1 MKMKKFFSIALAVTA
16 LVMGFA
22 SCKPGSKD
30 ADEVKLMFNELSLKV
45 GETQQ
50 VKVVKATG
58 DVTWTTASEAIAT
71 VDAQGNIT
79 GVAEGQTVVTA
90 KVGEASAV
98 VNVTV
103 TGSGAGSAIPEIA
116 KPEEGYVTIAIEI
129 PAGSEC
135 HGIAFKGTV
144 DGAAW
149 SGADTYLK
157 ADGTGNGSP
166 EECAKFEPIEGFEN
180 WYKLT
185 LKLGEVPFFEDVLLA
200 GKICLIFSGDGSW
213 QGQASKW
220 AVNEEETSAQW
231 NLSDDGNLQ
240 VKGSGVVF
248 VKVDEWQKS
257 ECAEVVLLDAEMVF
271 VPAADDVIPDGTMIF
286 TGNFTEKDWGNSD
299 REMVKGEDGK
309 YTWKGQ
315 VEPGMKFKVF
325 VVTADSTQVWALNSP
340 DTEDGNLVLPEN
352 VTFPYEFT
360 MRFTEAPA
368 E

>member
-71 VDAQGNIT
+71 VDEQGNIT

-103 TGSGAGSAIPEIA
+103 TGSGAGSNIPEIA
-116 KPEEGYVTIAIEI
+116 KPEDGYVTLAIEI

-157 ADGTGNGSP
+157 ADGTGSGSP

-286 TGNFTEKDWGNSD
+286 TGNFTEKAWGESD

-309 YTWKGQ
+309 YTFKGQ
-315 VEPGMKFKVF
+315 VEPGMQFKVF
-325 VVTADSTQVWALNSP
+325 VKTADGNQAWAQG
-340 DTEDGNLVLPEN
+340 DNLVLPED

-360 MRFTEAPA
+360 LRFTEAPA